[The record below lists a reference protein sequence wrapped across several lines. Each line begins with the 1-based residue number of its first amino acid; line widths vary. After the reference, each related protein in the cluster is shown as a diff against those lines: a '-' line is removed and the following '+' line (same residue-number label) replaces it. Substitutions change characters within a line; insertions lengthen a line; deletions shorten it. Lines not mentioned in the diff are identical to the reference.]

1 MSGKVDNPGVPL
13 WMPFVII
20 VTLYAVL
27 FTLQAMLE
35 R

>member
-1 MSGKVDNPGVPL
+1 MSGKVNNPGFPL

-20 VTLYAVL
+20 VTLYAAL
-27 FTLQAMLE
+27 FGLQAILE